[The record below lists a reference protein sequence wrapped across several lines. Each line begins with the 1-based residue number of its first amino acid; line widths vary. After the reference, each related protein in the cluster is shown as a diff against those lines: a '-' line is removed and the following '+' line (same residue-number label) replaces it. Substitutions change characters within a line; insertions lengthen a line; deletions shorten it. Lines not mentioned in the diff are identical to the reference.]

1 MRTLFEIVESA
12 KDGNMPTHEECL
24 YGMLAYEFL
33 MNMDHRNLREAL
45 LSGKELPKIL
55 KELKADNSFKTYKSA
70 LDSSPKEW
78 LGWDK
83 DPANPDYQAFR
94 EMVKAVWDNIKLSR
108 EKLERMN

>member
-12 KDGNMPTHEECL
+12 KDGDMPTHEECL

-45 LSGKELPKIL
+45 LSGKELPKVL
-55 KELKADNSFKTYKSA
+55 RELKVENSFKTYKSA
-70 LDSSPKEW
+70 LNSSPKEW

-83 DPANPDYQAFR
+83 DPANPDYQMFR
-94 EMVKAVWDNIKLSR
+94 ETVKAVWERVKENN
-108 EKLERMN
+108 EKLRVLN